1 MTRDK
6 AVCAVMHRQLSF
18 YVCLKVIDSLSPTGG
33 HIYGRTIYMDRN
45 GVGCIKHITD
55 NWKGVEVSNGRAV
68 VHRVSCSCGV
78 TECHARVVSLSVMLV
93 WCIPGLGLYP
103 KRLI

>member
-6 AVCAVMHRQLSF
+6 AVCAAMHRQLSF

-55 NWKGVEVSNGRAV
+55 NWKGVEVSNGRA
-68 VHRVSCSCGV
+68 
-78 TECHARVVSLSVMLV
+78 LSVMLV